1 MSLKFFYI
9 IYIFNISYIITK
21 KFPIINEKIKESKIE
36 EPKSINIK
44 SYEEYINY
52 IKNNNNIISLFHV
65 NWCGHCRHLL
75 PIIDKA
81 SSYEIINKKWFFLK
95 IDCSIYSYICSI
107 LNINRYPYTI
117 IYKDKKILYKEIP
130 RELNPLLQFLYKILD
145 SPLIQINS
153 DEKNF
158 LEKYG
163 DISPIIEYNNKN
175 SEFFICIKNLSE
187 NEFLEDFYFGI
198 RESKNNK
205 AKIIFNYNNNMN
217 LPNKIFEWGNNCTNV
232 FYFLNENKYP
242 LLNEI
247 NSDFL
252 KDISYELKT
261 IIFVITFME
270 NILINNFVF
279 SEMKNLSYNNRKF
292 IFGYADYTKDKYI
305 SQFFNINLDN
315 FNQMK
320 LIIYDFKKRMY
331 YIHNNTFNFRIQ
343 NKNDI
348 YNEIQNLIKNI
359 NKLKFT
365 SGSKIKDLFS
375 FINLEEM
382 SPQKQMIVC
391 GIFVLILLGIIYLM
405 FHFSGS
411 NNNNN
416 INDEEDE
423 FDEYCNIINEIQKD
437 DKNKKIINKNDIK
450 RDNNNK
456 SKKD

>member
-130 RELNPLLQFLYKILD
+130 RELNPLLQFLYKISD

-217 LPNKIFEWGNNCTNV
+217 LPNKIIEWDNNCTNV

-292 IFGYADYTKDKYI
+292 IFGYADYIKDKYI

-437 DKNKKIINKNDIK
+437 DKNKEIINKNDIK
-450 RDNNNK
+450 RDTNNK